1 MTAALYIGA
10 ALAEIAGCFAF
21 WAWWKQGA
29 AALWLLPGI
38 LALIAFAWLLALT
51 PPDQAGRSYAAYG
64 GVYIC
69 ASLVWLWLA
78 EGEAPRLTDLIG
90 ASLALAGAGVILWGA
105 RVA

>member
-21 WAWWKQGA
+21 WTWWKQGA